1 MERKINIDY
10 IGVVKENNGH
20 YTYEQVDIQES
31 KELFVTLDA
40 MCKNPNRTVL
50 EMQDCFTAHFGV
62 KPKTA
67 YDCCLPYDYDSSYIG
82 YVCLP
87 EKMTIEQ
94 YRQGKQEVAE
104 KARREFEDRAKNSPF
119 VTSFSQEQAERE
131 IAIASQIGTR
141 ILKINSI
148 GRLYATFRQRTLLL
162 LRSPSRIMIKYECYP
177 TSISVGLL
185 SSIKLATI

>member
-1 MERKINIDY
+1 MEKKINIDY
-10 IGVVKENNGH
+10 IGVVKENKGS
-20 YTYEQVDIQES
+20 YTYEQIVIQKS
-31 KELFVTLDA
+31 RELLTVLDA
-40 MCKNPNRTVL
+40 MCRNSNRTVL

-62 KPKTA
+62 KPKTS

-131 IAIASQIGTR
+131 KFISGVKSYLGHVGAYFMFSVLAFAIPAA
-141 ILKINSI
+141 ILQSTHK
-148 GRLYATFRQRTLLL
+148 LE
-162 LRSPSRIMIKYECYP
+162 LRWHLC
-177 TSISVGLL
+177 
-185 SSIKLATI
+185 